1 MDENSSSRSMRI
13 YTIRDK
19 KYLNEKDYYVL
30 PVVAEKVRTRVE
42 IINGFSGSVRETS
55 RRGGRDRVSVIVD
68 DDLDLFALLE
78 RLDLL
83 MGFLG
88 EPLTSLGV
96 INIKLVRVG

>member
-1 MDENSSSRSMRI
+1 M
-13 YTIRDK
+13 
-19 KYLNEKDYYVL
+19 
-30 PVVAEKVRTRVE
+30 A
-42 IINGFSGSVRETS
+42 
-55 RRGGRDRVSVIVD
+55 VIVD